1 MSENNII
8 LDASAVLAFVN
19 QELGK
24 ERVESVLGK
33 AYISTINVAEVI
45 THLANQ
51 GVTETEVEEVL
62 EDLDLAI
69 IPFDKRQSI
78 VTGLLRP
85 ATKNFGLSLGDWTP
99 SMLRKRA
106 CLSLAMIKQLPV
118 LTADRIW
125 LELNLQIDIQT
136 IR

>member
-1 MSENNII
+1 MITS
-8 LDASAVLAFVN
+8 VLNLSREFLELYKLRSFVN

-24 ERVESVLGK
+24 ERVESVFGK

-78 VTGLLRP
+78 VTGLP
-85 ATKNFGLSLGDWTP
+85 D
-99 SMLRKRA
+99 
-106 CLSLAMIKQLPV
+106 
-118 LTADRIW
+118 
-125 LELNLQIDIQT
+125 
-136 IR
+136 

>member
-85 ATKNFGLSLGDWTP
+85 ATKNFGLSLGD
-99 SMLRKRA
+99 RA